1 MSGSAVSASV
11 RGAQGAT
18 MLVTQAAVMTSP
30 NEPMAIGEMEVPD
43 PGPQQV
49 IVKHT
54 ATGVCLSQV
63 HELQKVPEDECPHLL
78 GHEGVGVVT
87 HVGPEVTHLKE
98 GDHAITTW
106 VPRAGYPGRE
116 FIESLS
122 PIGVRFDGALVHGAV
137 GTFAEDCLVSDQLAV
152 KIPADQAAPE
162 SSIVGCAVLTGAG
175 AVFHTAKVRAEDSVV
190 VIGAGGVGL
199 SAIKMALLLQAYP
212 VIAVDIT
219 DEKLDFARDWGATH
233 TINSSE
239 VDPVKA
245 VWEITGKGADFAFDA
260 VGTVPTHEAILPMV
274 RGGGP
279 GANNLGG
286 MAVVIGWP
294 QPEFKLDAK
303 HFVSYQRQY
312 RGSHGSADPD
322 RDFPMYLRLSAEGK
336 FPLDK
341 LVTRSYPLEQANE
354 AMDDLRHGRIAGR
367 ALLRF

>member
-1 MSGSAVSASV
+1 
-11 RGAQGAT
+11 
-18 MLVTQAAVMTSP
+18 MLKTRAAVMTGP
-30 NEPMAIGEMEVPD
+30 NEPMAIDEMEVPE
-43 PGPQQV
+43 PGSQQV
-49 IVKHT
+49 IVKQT

-63 HELQKVPEDECPHLL
+63 HELQLLPREECPHFL

-87 HVGPEVTHLKE
+87 HVGRDVTHLKE

-106 VPRAGYPGRE
+106 VPRAGYPGRD
-116 FIESLS
+116 FIEGLS
-122 PIGVRFDGALVHGAV
+122 PIGVRFRGELVHGAV

-152 KIPADQAAPE
+152 KIPSDRAAPE

-175 AVFHTAKVRAEDSVV
+175 AVFHTAKVRAQDSVV

-199 SAIKMALLLQAYP
+199 SAIKMALLMQAYP
-212 VIAVDIT
+212 VIAVDIA
-219 DEKLDFARDWGATH
+219 DDKLEFAREWGATH

-239 VDPVKA
+239 ADPVQA
-245 VWEITGKGADFAFDA
+245 VWEITGNGADFAFDA
-260 VGTVPTHEAILPMV
+260 VGTVATHEAILPMV

-279 GANNLGG
+279 GAYNLGG

-294 QPEFKLDAK
+294 QPEFKLNAR
-303 HFVSYQRQY
+303 HFVSYQRQF

-354 AMDDLRHGRIAGR
+354 AMDDLANGRIAGR
-367 ALLRF
+367 ALLTF

>member
-1 MSGSAVSASV
+1 
-11 RGAQGAT
+11 
-18 MLVTQAAVMTSP
+18 MLKTRAAVITGPS
-30 NEPMAIGEMEVPD
+30 EPMAIGEMEVPE

-54 ATGVCLSQV
+54 ASGVCLSQV
-63 HELQKVPEDECPHLL
+63 HEIRLVDEEKCPHLI

-87 HVGPEVTHLKE
+87 HVGRDVTHLKE

-106 VPRAGYPGRE
+106 VPRAGYPGRD
-116 FIESLS
+116 FIEGLS
-122 PIGVRFDGALVHGAV
+122 PIGVRFRGEPVHGPV

-152 KIPADQAAPE
+152 KIPSEQAGPE

-199 SAIKMALLLQAYP
+199 SAIKMALLMQAYP
-212 VIAVDIT
+212 VIAVDIA
-219 DEKLDFARDWGATH
+219 DDKLEFAREWGATH

-245 VWEITGKGADFAFDA
+245 VWEITGNGADFAFDA

-286 MAVVIGWP
+286 TAVVIGWP
-294 QPEFKLDAK
+294 QPEFKLDAR
-303 HFVSYQRQY
+303 HFVGHQRQY

-354 AMDDLRHGRIAGR
+354 ALDDLANGRISGR
-367 ALLRF
+367 ALLTF